1 MQPDPTSVEAP
12 AVVSPNNPRRPP
24 AHRSVSLRHN
34 TSSVS
39 QSSSTLGI
47 DRQSTALA
55 SPPSAAS
62 DKANPPSTTSPNLLS
77 NKYSSGESSD
87 AGKWFEATNNTAN
100 NASSFI
106 DNDPPLLLYN
116 SSSSSTPPEAVFPG
130 GIHPRVPLRP
140 VMTRLATDSSSN
152 GDFRSVIDDLT
163 IANKK
168 LKQKLRQYEKVH
180 DAHMEKDKLFEVKFH
195 GLPHHKKKELEET
208 LRKFAAGLDGSGDM
222 PEMPSSSYAPM
233 LNKETTGSSMSRFA
247 ESGYASMS
255 ASGQHSSALSNQTSN
270 LNVDNSKQSKSAY
283 NRQQQSIQSYLHD
296 IPRGLL
302 GENNTHMSDK
312 SRKKMVVRRLEQI
325 FAGKRSTPGGH
336 PHPMQQEEVAQSAAT
351 ADRREREATGR
362 DLRPE
367 GLREALIMSDGDDDD
382 EAAPQNEALQ
392 QIPALHHVSQQD
404 FAGTASPNQRPTRPL
419 DLDPYRAQ
427 VPVANMN
434 YIRHLGFSPP
444 DMRWGNP
451 QEVGHGWLYL
461 NLLINM
467 AQLHTLNVTPDFV
480 KDALVEYSTMLEL
493 SNDGRRVRW
502 RGGLDLTKDICDSSP
517 EYEGSTTAYNK
528 TPGSRSP
535 LKRTLAE
542 TSGESSESYVDSE
555 HQARKRARAEQE
567 ARMDKFMYKPV
578 VFRGDSSSEDAEY
591 GNTSIHSSASNS
603 YENLEQNGD
612 SSGLGSST
620 MPSAPRKNRHD
631 DGPIIFYRKAKFC
644 TDLTGDRP
652 GASLTNPEAYRV
664 ITNHPVGALSA
675 REPGSLANGG
685 ELRAFLTDCFEIDSK
700 DGSQTEGTQTPSSA
714 GNIGFSP
721 NSLMNDARTDNHDV
735 MDFKVSGL
743 GGVQPE
749 DNFCIQVQRSQ
760 VPTMSTPA
768 PGRRSS
774 IYPKNISDI
783 LNEHSSSNPGFS
795 VTDKPQPMVKQDITS
810 ASHKNL
816 PSSKLP
822 EASFLQSGSPLGGWG
837 WDSDSGSD
845 SDTGSDISSEAE
857 PTNSENGGP
866 STSLHLPSIQPKS
879 TNFEAD
885 LSDEPEDGSDYSD
898 DSDESIDLLATA
910 RQQDPAT
917 IRAYEREYDAAIAD
931 RLAEEIVAGS
941 SAATAGGGSGFNT
954 PADGRI
960 EHIGSAQK
968 LRPSPASDS
977 ASGLNK
983 NMKRTRTSESVL
995 SLAKTGSKGS
1005 KSQRTK

>member
-1 MQPDPTSVEAP
+1 
-12 AVVSPNNPRRPP
+12 
-24 AHRSVSLRHN
+24 
-34 TSSVS
+34 
-39 QSSSTLGI
+39 
-47 DRQSTALA
+47 
-55 SPPSAAS
+55 
-62 DKANPPSTTSPNLLS
+62 
-77 NKYSSGESSD
+77 
-87 AGKWFEATNNTAN
+87 
-100 NASSFI
+100 
-106 DNDPPLLLYN
+106 
-116 SSSSSTPPEAVFPG
+116 
-130 GIHPRVPLRP
+130 
-140 VMTRLATDSSSN
+140 MTRLPTDSSSN

-208 LRKFAAGLDGSGDM
+208 LRKFAAGLDGSGDK
-222 PEMPSSSYAPM
+222 PELPSSYAPM
-233 LNKETTGSSMSRFA
+233 LNKETTGSSTSRFA

-367 GLREALIMSDGDDDD
+367 GLREALIMPDGGDDD
-382 EAAPQNEALQ
+382 EAAPHNEALQ
-392 QIPALHHVSQQD
+392 QIPALYHVSQQD
-404 FAGTASPNQRPTRPL
+404 FAGAASPNQRPTRPL

-434 YIRHLGFSPP
+434 YFRHLGFSPP
-444 DMRWGNP
+444 DMRSGSP

-467 AQLHTLNVTPDFV
+467 AQLHTLNVTPAFV
-480 KDALVEYSTMLEL
+480 KDALAEYSTMLEL

-502 RGGLDLTKDICDSSP
+502 KGGFDLTKDICDSSP
-517 EYEGSTTAYNK
+517 EYEGSATAYDK

-542 TSGESSESYVDSE
+542 TSGESSESYADSE
-555 HQARKRARAEQE
+555 HQTRKRARAEQE
-567 ARMDKFMYKPV
+567 ARMNKFMYKPV

-591 GNTSIHSSASNS
+591 GNTPIHSSVSNS

-620 MPSAPRKNRHD
+620 IPSAPRKNRHD

-664 ITNHPVGALSA
+664 ITNHPVGVLSA
-675 REPGSLANGG
+675 REPGSRRARGG
-685 ELRAFLTDCFEIDSK
+685 ELRDFLTDCFEIDSK

-721 NSLMNDARTDNHDV
+721 NSLMNDTRTDSYDV
-735 MDFKVSGL
+735 MDFQVSGL

-760 VPTMSTPA
+760 VPTMSTA
-768 PGRRSS
+768 ATGRRSS
-774 IYPKNISDI
+774 IYPEKISDI
-783 LNEHSSSNPGFS
+783 LNEHSSTNTGFP
-795 VTDKPQPMVKQDITS
+795 VTDRLQPMVKQEITS
-810 ASHKNL
+810 ASHKIL
-816 PSSKLP
+816 PNSKLP
-822 EASFLQSGSPLGGWG
+822 EASFYPFGSPSGK
-837 WDSDSGSD
+837 WDSDSD

-857 PTNSENGGP
+857 PTNSEGGGP
-866 STSLHLPSIQPKS
+866 STAFHLPPAQPTT
-879 TNFEAD
+879 TNFKAD

-917 IRAYEREYDAAIAD
+917 IYAYEREYDAAIAD

-960 EHIGSAQK
+960 ERIGSVHQP
-968 LRPSPASDS
+968 RPSPTSDS

-995 SLAKTGSKGS
+995 SVAKTGSKGS